1 MKLYWGNDSRKT
13 FIKEANSKKEIN
25 SAIQSFLTDKKIEK
39 SPYYRY
45 WKTENGVIMIDYG
58 SWSNYF
64 FIYESESEI

>member
-1 MKLYWGNDSRKT
+1 MKLYLGNVNVYS
-13 FIKEANSKKEIN
+13 FIKESTSEKEIN

-64 FIYESESEI
+64 FIYESDGKI

>member
-1 MKLYWGNDSRKT
+1 MKLYWGNDNEKT
-13 FIKEANSKKEIN
+13 FIREANSEKEIRT
-25 SAIQSFLTDKKIEK
+25 AIHCFLTDKKIEI

-45 WKTENGVIMIDYG
+45 WKTEDGVIMIDYG

>member
-1 MKLYWGNDSRKT
+1 MKLYWGNDSGKT
-13 FIKEANSKKEIN
+13 FIKESTSEKEIN

-64 FIYESESEI
+64 FIYESEGKI